1 MSSSSSS
8 SSDTV
13 YDCLSLEGEVIGE
26 APRCDGGV
34 EGRSLVD
41 VGDEGEAGR
50 RKGEERGELRKE
62 DCLYQPLESIEI
74 VSHIPCC
81 SARSHW
87 SCGGAVDVTL
97 VEMCVFSY
105 AVR

>member
-1 MSSSSSS
+1 MPVDFVGVPITSSSSS

-13 YDCLSLEGEVIGE
+13 YDCLSLDGEVIGD
-26 APRCDGGV
+26 APLCDGGV

-41 VGDEGEAGR
+41 VGEEGDAGL

-62 DCLYQPLESIEI
+62 DCDHQPRESIEI

-81 SARSHW
+81 YHGLTPERLW
-87 SCGGAVDVTL
+87 S
-97 VEMCVFSY
+97 S
-105 AVR
+105 